1 MVGTGVAFGWGDIEA
16 HGGGDKGAC
25 DGGERGSCG
34 CEGDGGDGTDGDI
47 IPVSYTGPPMLP
59 RDIIVT
65 LR

>member
-1 MVGTGVAFGWGDIEA
+1 MVGIGVAFGWGDIEA

-34 CEGDGGDGTDGDI
+34 CEGDGGDGTDGDK